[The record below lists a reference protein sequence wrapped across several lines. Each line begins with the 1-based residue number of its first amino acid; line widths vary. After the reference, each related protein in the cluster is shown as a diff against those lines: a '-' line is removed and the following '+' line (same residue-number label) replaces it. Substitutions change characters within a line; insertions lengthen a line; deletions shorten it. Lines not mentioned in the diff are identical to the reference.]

1 MARREFDRSSVRAV
15 VTAELTAEL
24 TSAAIRT
31 DKSSAI
37 AAWCLLMISRQ
48 SDGAVTS
55 SCILIQWYGMNKT
68 TDNGIR
74 NKVALVTGG
83 TRGIGRAI
91 AARLLEE
98 GARVAVCGTKQAS
111 VDAAVESLVSKGE
124 VFGMVTDVS
133 KRDEVTTL
141 VTAVHQKFNEI
152 NILINCAGAGKFAGV
167 AEMEPADWERIIA
180 LNLSAAYYCCHAVLP
195 IFFTCGGGDVIN
207 ISSLAGTNAFAGGAA
222 YNASKFGLNGFT
234 EALLQDYRNQDVRVS
249 IVAPGS
255 VDTEFG
261 GRAPSGEASDFGGR
275 IAPEDIAE
283 VVVTLLSMPRRTTVS
298 RVEMRPSRPPR
309 K

>member
-1 MARREFDRSSVRAV
+1 MSKSPDNV
-15 VTAELTAEL
+15 VPNPNA
-24 TSAAIRT
+24 
-31 DKSSAI
+31 
-37 AAWCLLMISRQ
+37 
-48 SDGAVTS
+48 
-55 SCILIQWYGMNKT
+55 
-68 TDNGIR
+68 IR

-91 AARLLEE
+91 AERLLEE
-98 GARVAVCGTKQAS
+98 GARVAICGTRRAT
-111 VDAAVESLVSKGE
+111 VEAAVEYLAPKGD
-124 VFGMVTDVS
+124 VFGIVTDVS
-133 KRDEVTTL
+133 KRNEVETM
-141 VTAVHQKFNEI
+141 VAAVRTKYKEI

-167 AEMEPADWERIIA
+167 AELEPADFERLIA
-180 LNLSAAYYCCHAVLP
+180 LNLCAAYYCCHAVLP

-222 YNASKFGLNGFT
+222 YNASKFGLNGFS
-234 EALLQDYRNQDVRVS
+234 EALMQDYRNQDVRVS

-261 GRAPSGEASDFGGR
+261 GRASAGEASDFGGR
-275 IAPEDIAE
+275 IAPEDVAD

>member
-1 MARREFDRSSVRAV
+1 
-15 VTAELTAEL
+15 
-24 TSAAIRT
+24 
-31 DKSSAI
+31 
-37 AAWCLLMISRQ
+37 MISRQ
-48 SDGAVTS
+48 SGPAAS
-55 SCILIQWYGMNKT
+55 SGILIQWYGMDKSSGNA
-68 TDNGIR
+68 IR

-91 AARLLEE
+91 AERLLEE
-98 GARVAVCGTKQAS
+98 GARVTICGTKHDT
-111 VDAAVESLVSKGE
+111 VDDATTLLASKGE
-124 VFGMVTDVS
+124 VFGIVTDVS
-133 KRDEVTTL
+133 KRDQVEKMVS
-141 VTAVHQKFNEI
+141 AVRQKYNEI

-167 AEMEPADWERIIA
+167 AELEPADWERLIA

-222 YNASKFGLNGFT
+222 YNASKFGLNGFS
-234 EALLQDYRNQDVRVS
+234 EALMQDYRNQGVRVS
-249 IVAPGS
+249 IIAPGS

-261 GRAPSGEASDFGGR
+261 GRAAIGDAGDFGGR

-283 VVVTLLSMPRRTTVS
+283 VVVTLLNMPRRTTVS
-298 RVEMRPSRPPR
+298 RVEIRPSRPPR